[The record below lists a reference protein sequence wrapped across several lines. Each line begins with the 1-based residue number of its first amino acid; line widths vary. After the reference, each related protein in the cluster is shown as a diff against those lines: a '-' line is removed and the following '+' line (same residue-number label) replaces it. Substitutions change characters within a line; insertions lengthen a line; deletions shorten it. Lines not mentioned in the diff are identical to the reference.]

1 MTQLLVE
8 YLMSLGAKE
17 CKPST
22 KKHIK
27 RNIEAEFNELI
38 KFENLLDNNRV
49 FLIPASLTPVQ
60 IARNV
65 LNILMAEKEDKGSTT
80 KISNIQK
87 AAADI
92 RDAIRNEESKMSWPP
107 RPSELNDSAIEVP
120 EELSAFLYTLLTGNK
135 DSSEGECCQRVQ
147 RLMKSFAQDLVFG
160 VTRGRIKPPK
170 QILLSYA
177 VKTLTNNVELVSI
190 LNRYGHG
197 ISYSQLEE
205 INTALCMQKMA
216 TTTSEIPLPANIQPH
231 VSTTLAW
238 DNIDRLEETLS
249 GEGTSHRVN
258 GIAVQARHFGPHPL
272 TEQPPGIT
280 KSKQRS
286 VGPLDVVAL
295 PIYNAGERQGPKPRA
310 YVEVNDQE
318 ALENARRKTLLW
330 VLVRLHAQ
338 MNQKVSGW
346 TGYNI
351 LVRNEIEARQ
361 DNIGYLPTIDAP
373 ATSMSTVHEIL
384 VRSQKIREAL
394 ELKSIVLVFDQALY
408 AKATEIA
415 WKHPDKFSDIVIRM
429 GVFHTVCTLLSIIG
443 KRFQDAG
450 LRDVCI

>member
-1 MTQLLVE
+1 MT
-8 YLMSLGAKE
+8 
-17 CKPST
+17 
-22 KKHIK
+22 
-27 RNIEAEFNELI
+27 
-38 KFENLLDNNRV
+38 
-49 FLIPASLTPVQ
+49 
-60 IARNV
+60 
-65 LNILMAEKEDKGSTT
+65 
-80 KISNIQK
+80 
-87 AAADI
+87 
-92 RDAIRNEESKMSWPP
+92 
-107 RPSELNDSAIEVP
+107 
-120 EELSAFLYTLLTGNK
+120 
-135 DSSEGECCQRVQ
+135 
-147 RLMKSFAQDLVFG
+147 KSFAQDLLFG

-170 QILLSYA
+170 QILLWYA
-177 VKTLTNNVELVSI
+177 VKTLTNDVELVSI

-286 VGPLDVVAL
+286 VEPLDVVAL

-429 GVFHTVCTLLSIIG
+429 GVFHTVCTSFHNREEIPRRWFKGRLH
-443 KRFQDAG
+443 
-450 LRDVCI
+450 